1 MRSIL
6 SAALFAALS
15 TSALA
20 EVSLRDAVE
29 RAVAR
34 NPDAQFLKA
43 RIEEARAREFAARS
57 FTPAP
62 PAVIVGTR
70 RDNTLI
76 DRQIGKSEYEAEIEV
91 PFWLPGQRAAASA
104 SARAQEGSFRLGS
117 EAVGWSVAGIVREQV
132 WTMAMEAT
140 EAAVARKRV
149 DTTLAIESDVAKRLK
164 GGEVAR
170 GDLLQAQGE
179 VLAARAVLADAEL
192 RYRRSLA
199 NWTAVT
205 GLEAPPDQHEETPV
219 AAVILSR
226 HPRLIAANAS
236 VAAARADLDVTNAF
250 RRDPPSLALQNRTDR
265 DITGGDY
272 RNTFRLNV
280 RIPFATDA
288 RNRPRIASAQ
298 AVLTQTMV
306 FEQRE
311 HALVA
316 ADLETAGLAR
326 DVANTQLELA
336 RARDAGNREAL
347 RLARRGFTLGET
359 PFVVVLL
366 TLTRAVESDL
376 ALARADIGV
385 KLALARY
392 NQAAG
397 VLP

>member
-1 MRSIL
+1 MRSVL

-20 EVSLRDAVE
+20 EVTLHDAFE

-34 NPDAQFLKA
+34 NPDAQGLKA

-76 DRQIGKSEYEAEIEV
+76 DRQLGKSEFEAEIEV

-117 EAVGWSVAGIVREQV
+117 EAVAWSVAGVVRELV
-132 WTMAMEAT
+132 WTMAMDANEM
-140 EAAVARKRV
+140 AVARKRI

-199 NWTAVT
+199 YWTALT
-205 GLEAPPDQHEETPV
+205 GLETPPDQYQETPV
-219 AAVILSR
+219 TTVDPGR

-236 VAAARADLDVTNAF
+236 VAAARADLDVTNEF
-250 RRDPPSLALQNRTDR
+250 RRDPPSLALQSRTDR
-265 DITGGDY
+265 DVMGGDY
-272 RNTFRLNV
+272 RNTFRFNV

-288 RNRPRIASAQ
+288 RNRPRIAYAQ
-298 AVLTQTMV
+298 AMLTQAMV

-311 HALVA
+311 RALVA
-316 ADLETAGLAR
+316 ADLETATLGR
-326 DVANTQLELA
+326 EVATTQIELA
-336 RARDAGNREAL
+336 RARDASNREAL

-366 TLTRAVESDL
+366 ALTRAVESDL
-376 ALARADIGV
+376 ALARANIGM
-385 KLALARY
+385 KLSLARY

-397 VLP
+397 ALP

>member
-20 EVSLRDAVE
+20 EVTLRDAVE

-34 NPDAQFLKA
+34 NPDAQVLKA

-76 DRQIGKSEYEAEIEV
+76 DRQLGKSEYEAEIEV

-104 SARAQEGSFRLGS
+104 SARAQEDSFRLGS
-117 EAVGWSVAGIVREQV
+117 EAVGWSVAGLVREQV

-140 EAAVARKRV
+140 EVAVARKRV
-149 DTTLAIESDVAKRLK
+149 DTSLAIESDVAKRLK

-205 GLEAPPDQHEETPV
+205 GLETPPDKYEETPV
-219 AAVILSR
+219 AAVDLSR

-236 VAAARADLDVTNAF
+236 VAAARAELEVTNEF
-250 RRDPPSLALQNRTDR
+250 RRDPPSLVLQNRTDR
-265 DITGGDY
+265 DVTGGDY

-288 RNRPRIASAQ
+288 RNRPRIAYAQ

-311 HALVA
+311 RALVA

-326 DVANTQLELA
+326 DVANTQLDLA

-366 TLTRAVESDL
+366 ALTRAVESDL
-376 ALARADIGV
+376 ALARAEIGV
-385 KLALARY
+385 KLSLARY